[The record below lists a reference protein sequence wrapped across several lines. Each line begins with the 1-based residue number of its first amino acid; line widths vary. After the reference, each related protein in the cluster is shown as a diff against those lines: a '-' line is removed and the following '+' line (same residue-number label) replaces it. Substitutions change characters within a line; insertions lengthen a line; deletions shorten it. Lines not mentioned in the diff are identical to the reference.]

1 MEKKLKGI
9 SIGASVLLFALLVF
23 FSNYTGATIGE
34 DLGEFIYN
42 LKH

>member
-1 MEKKLKGI
+1 MEKKIKGI
-9 SIGASVLLFALLVF
+9 SIGASVLLFALLVI
-23 FSNYTGATIGE
+23 FSNYTGANIGE

>member
-23 FSNYTGATIGE
+23 FLILQE
-34 DLGEFIYN
+34 QILERI
-42 LKH
+42 